1 RSAPLVSCAGRRGGL
16 PGPARPPLHHPPPAG
31 RARRGP
37 DAARLA
43 RIFGETLPDTTGDER
58 DDDPADRDRGDD
70 WWRSQVPPHHS

>member
-1 RSAPLVSCAGRRGGL
+1 PSVLAWGGLWVRGLPPRRPVSTPPPRGGA
-16 PGPARPPLHHPPPAG
+16 PGP
-31 RARRGP
+31 P

-43 RIFGETLPDTTGDER
+43 RIFGETLPDTTRDER

>member
-1 RSAPLVSCAGRRGGL
+1 VTPQ
-16 PGPARPPLHHPPPAG
+16 PGDSDTPRPAQR
-31 RARRGP
+31 RAR

-43 RIFGETLPDTTGDER
+43 RIFGETLPDTTRDER